1 MKESNNLILAPS
13 ILNSNF
19 ANLYSQIKEIEK
31 GGAEWIH
38 LDIMDGHFVPN
49 ISFGP
54 LIVQTVNSITDLFLD
69 AHLMI
74 DNPEKFIEMFK
85 DAGSDLITIHIEVCD
100 NIHKSIESIKNLGIS
115 VGVSLNPDTP
125 IEKIIDIVPYVD
137 LVLIMTVFPGF
148 GGQEFIPYTLD
159 KVKKLKEI
167 AGKNNDKL
175 LIQVDGGITIEN
187 IRKIADAGANVFV
200 VGSAIFHQPNIEE
213 AVKKFRNILGI

>member
-1 MKESNNLILAPS
+1 
-13 ILNSNF
+13 
-19 ANLYSQIKEIEK
+19 
-31 GGAEWIH
+31 
-38 LDIMDGHFVPN
+38 MDGHFVPN